1 MELTQGQPTPREYLE
16 EYYRNNIDVHINYL
30 LLLNNSNQIEE
41 ISNQSFRAI
50 LENIRTELH
59 KEVSTY
65 ETRPG
70 VIDVD
75 GKIKRAIAE
84 KLCLAKLYKTSKMV
98 GKDINQV
105 DTTDIAIIKTLV
117 DYIKRM
123 LHIAKD
129 SKACAT
135 ANATIKSLKANLP
148 VGTIELK
155 GVSPYESVKFLAD
168 FGISYSK
175 DTPFAKFNY
184 DVLSS
189 FYVII
194 SVINYENDGTIRT
207 DDIDYLFEQM
217 SDLLTPGNIEVLSRV
232 LASISSNIAK
242 INKEQSERKRLARV
256 EKNI

>member
-1 MELTQGQPTPREYLE
+1 MELTQEQPTPREYLE

-41 ISNQSFRAI
+41 ISDQSFRVI

-70 VIDVD
+70 VIDAD
-75 GKIKRAIAE
+75 GKIKRAITE

-98 GKDINQV
+98 GKDLNQV

-194 SVINYENDGTIRT
+194 SMIKYENYDIGT

-232 LASISSNIAK
+232 LASISSNIAM